1 LNGERNPSTASD
13 VAGLGFCL
21 IEFYTFICND
31 PDHPLETLRSHPPD
45 SDEHGSSNEY
55 AAKHVWVKNE
65 WLENLKNSSGLTTPK
80 EHEHIKKELKRMI
93 DKDPSKRP
101 DAKDL
106 DFLRFSCKKCQG
118 GSKETN
124 SQSGN
129 DVVQSGAWMQ
139 PDTPICDDE
148 IRSANSGSTHL
159 VVPVVTPTRRESVRP
174 LETIRSQASVVPT
187 LVDDMSSQSSCRGS
201 ETLDSPGPLTPTP
214 EARAHALGDQVQP
227 LDMHYTK
234 NTELRDIHVRG
245 GGGGDDDDS
254 DGVLLRSPITLPHV
268 DFHR

>member
-1 LNGERNPSTASD
+1 MLNGESNPSTASD

-45 SDEHGSSNEY
+45 SDERGHSNEY
-55 AAKHVWVKNE
+55 AAKLDWVQKE
-65 WLENLKNSSGLTTPK
+65 WLETLKNCSGLTTLE

-93 DKDPSKRP
+93 DKDSSERP

-106 DFLRFSCKKCQG
+106 DFLHFSCNKCQG
-118 GSKETN
+118 GSSESN
-124 SQSGN
+124 SHSGN
-129 DVVQSGAWMQ
+129 DVVQSGTWTSPERA
-139 PDTPICDDE
+139 ICDDE

-159 VVPVVTPTRRESVRP
+159 GVPFVTSTRRESFRR
-174 LETIRSQASVVPT
+174 LKTTRSQASAVPT

-201 ETLDSPGPLTPTP
+201 ETLASPGPPTPAP
-214 EARAHALGDQVQP
+214 EARACALGDRVQP
-227 LDMHYTK
+227 PDMHYTK

-245 GGGGDDDDS
+245 SGGGGGDDDGDDG
-254 DGVLLRSPITLPHV
+254 DGVPVEV
-268 DFHR
+268 DD